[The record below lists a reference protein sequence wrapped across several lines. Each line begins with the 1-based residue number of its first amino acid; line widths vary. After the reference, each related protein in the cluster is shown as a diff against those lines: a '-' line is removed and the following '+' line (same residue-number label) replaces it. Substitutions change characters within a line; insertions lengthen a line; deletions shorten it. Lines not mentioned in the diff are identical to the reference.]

1 MQTPVL
7 ERHTPPK
14 YWPLGEMWLS
24 LCSVTPARPRFA
36 VSTLAA
42 IGALVMVL
50 SIGVPIN
57 SPAFADEYP
66 TWEEVQDARRDV
78 AKAEAKVKQI
88 MALLEKLEKEA
99 ADAEM
104 EAARLGEV
112 YYEALAELDEATFR
126 QQQLQSEADSAQIL
140 AEESRLQAGQFVAE
154 LARVGGA
161 DLSATLFISGDD
173 ATELL
178 SRIGYAA
185 KIAEQTDGIYARA
198 LADQNAAQSLS
209 DQAEVARQIREELQV
224 KAEAAYEAAN
234 AAALRAYAAVEAQL
248 ENSAR
253 LEAQLEVL
261 IEKREATEADYQKGE
276 IERAKAQQGG
286 TVAGMIDP
294 GQISGAGWARPS
306 GGYVSSHFGMRVHPI
321 YGVARLHA
329 GIDLATACGRPVYAA
344 RGGRVSYAGWLGTS
358 GNFIRVSHDD
368 GVTTGYAHLQ
378 NGSLYVRL
386 GQTVATGQLIGRIG
400 NTGGSTGCHLHLET
414 RQNMVAQDPYPF
426 FLNRGIRLG

>member
-1 MQTPVL
+1 
-7 ERHTPPK
+7 
-14 YWPLGEMWLS
+14 MWLS
-24 LCSVTPARPRFA
+24 LCSVTPARPRFV

-78 AKAEAKVKQI
+78 ARAEAKVKQI

-99 ADAEM
+99 AEAEM

-161 DLSATLFISGDD
+161 DLSATLFISGDN

-224 KAEAAYEAAN
+224 IAEAAYEAAN
-234 AAALRAYAAVEAQL
+234 AAAMRAYAAVEAQL

-344 RGGRVSYAGWLGTS
+344 RGGRVSYSGWLGTS
-358 GNFIRVSHDD
+358 GNFIRVTHED

-378 NGSLYVRL
+378 NGSLYVRS

>member
-1 MQTPVL
+1 
-7 ERHTPPK
+7 
-14 YWPLGEMWLS
+14 MWLS
-24 LCSVTPARPRFA
+24 LYFVTPARPRFV

-50 SIGVPIN
+50 SIGVPFN

-66 TWEEVQDARRDV
+66 TWEEVQEARRDV

-88 MALLEKLEKEA
+88 MALLEKLEQEA
-99 ADAEM
+99 AEAEM

-126 QQQLQSEADSAQIL
+126 QQQLQGEADAAKVL
-140 AEESRLQAGQFVAE
+140 AEESRLQAGQFIAE

-224 KAEAAYEAAN
+224 IAEQAYEAAN
-234 AAALRAYAAVEAQL
+234 AAAMRAYAAVEAQL

-294 GQISGAGWARPS
+294 GQISASGWAKPS

-344 RGGRVSYAGWLGTS
+344 RAGRVSYAGWLGTS
-358 GNFIRVSHDD
+358 GNFIRVTHED
-368 GVTTGYAHLQ
+368 GFTTGYAHLQ
-378 NGSLYVRL
+378 SGSIYVQL

>member
-1 MQTPVL
+1 
-7 ERHTPPK
+7 
-14 YWPLGEMWLS
+14 
-24 LCSVTPARPRFA
+24 
-36 VSTLAA
+36 
-42 IGALVMVL
+42 MVL
-50 SIGVPIN
+50 SVGVPIN
-57 SPAFADEYP
+57 SPAYADEYP

-78 AKAEAKVKQI
+78 ATAQAKVKEI
-88 MALLEKLEKEA
+88 MALLEKLEVQA
-99 ADAEM
+99 AEAEM

-112 YYEALAELDEATFR
+112 YYEALTELDEATFR
-126 QQQLQSEADSAQIL
+126 QQQLQGEADSAEAL
-140 AEESRLQAGQFVAE
+140 AEESRMKAGQFVAE

-173 ATELL
+173 ATQLL
-178 SRIGYAA
+178 SRIGYAS

-209 DQAEVARQIREELQV
+209 DQAEVARVIREELQV
-224 KAEAAYEAAN
+224 IAEQAYEAAN
-234 AAALRAYAAVEAQL
+234 AAAIRAYEAVEAQL

-261 IEKREATEADYQKGE
+261 IEQREATEADYQKGV
-276 IERAKAQQGG
+276 IARSTTKG
-286 TVAGMIDP
+286 TVAGMINP

-321 YGVARLHA
+321 YGIARLHV
-329 GIDLATACGRPVYAA
+329 GIDLATACGQPVYAA
-344 RGGRVSYAGWLGTS
+344 RAGRVSYSGWLGTS
-358 GNFIRVSHDD
+358 GNFIRVTHDE
-368 GVTTGYAHLQ
+368 GFTTGYAHLQ
-378 NGSLYVRL
+378 TGSLYVQI

-426 FLNRGIRLG
+426 FANRGVRLG

>member
-1 MQTPVL
+1 
-7 ERHTPPK
+7 
-14 YWPLGEMWLS
+14 MWLS
-24 LCSVTPARPRFA
+24 LCSVTPARPRFV

-224 KAEAAYEAAN
+224 IAEAAYEAAN

-294 GQISGAGWARPS
+294 GQISGAGWAKPS

-344 RGGRVSYAGWLGTS
+344 KGGRVSYSGWLGTS
-358 GNFIRVSHDD
+358 GNFIRVTHDD

-400 NTGGSTGCHLHLET
+400 NTGGSRGCHLHLET

>member
-1 MQTPVL
+1 
-7 ERHTPPK
+7 
-14 YWPLGEMWLS
+14 
-24 LCSVTPARPRFA
+24 
-36 VSTLAA
+36 
-42 IGALVMVL
+42 MVL

-173 ATELL
+173 ATQLL

-224 KAEAAYEAAN
+224 IAEAAYEAAN

-294 GQISGAGWARPS
+294 GQISGAGWAKPS

-344 RGGRVSYAGWLGTS
+344 RGGRVSYSGWLGTS
-358 GNFIRVSHDD
+358 GNFIRVTHDD

-400 NTGGSTGCHLHLET
+400 NTGGSRGCHLHLET